1 MKSRRRIPCRAVF
14 LLAAVLLMANPRLT
28 AHAASA
34 GGTPLSPPESR
45 NELEAGNLRF
55 RTGKT
60 LHPRQDTRRRLE
72 TARQGQAP
80 IAGIVACSDSRAA
93 VELLFDQGIGDLF
106 VVRVAGNTTGE
117 AVLGSLEYAVEHLHV
132 PLLVVLGHTECGA
145 VNSVWQG
152 EEIHGN
158 LAGLLAPLAPVVRRV
173 RNENPAGGAKDDHEL
188 KQLVT
193 IENVR
198 QGLAAIL
205 KENPEMRKR
214 VAEGKLLLLGALY
227 DMESGEV
234 AWLVP
239 DTF

>member
-1 MKSRRRIPCRAVF
+1 MKSRRTSHCRAVF
-14 LLAAVLLMANPRLT
+14 FLAALLLITDSPLM
-28 AHAASA
+28 AHAAPA
-34 GGTPLSPPESR
+34 GGTALSPPESR

-55 RTGKT
+55 RTGKS

-80 IAGIVACSDSRAA
+80 IAGIVACSDSREA
-93 VELLFDQGIGDLF
+93 VELLFDQGLGDLF

-117 AVLGSLEYAVEHLHV
+117 AVLGSVEYAVEHLRV

-145 VNSVWQG
+145 VSSVWQG
-152 EEIHGN
+152 GELHGN
-158 LAGLLAPLAPVVRRV
+158 LAGLFAPLVPVVQRV
-173 RNENPAGGAKDDHEL
+173 RSENPAGGAKDEREL
-188 KQLVT
+188 KRLVA

-205 KENPEMRKR
+205 KENPEMGKG

-227 DMESGEV
+227 DIESGEV

-239 DTF
+239 AGQ